1 MFKWLPVLA
10 ALCVAGCFNEP
21 EPAYKTVPAGARVY
35 LQDKELKT
43 APLPENPQIVDYI
56 NLDRNSLTNIDA
68 LAALDG
74 LKWLRLND
82 NRLSS
87 LPDLGRLVKL
97 RRIVLVERDDISD
110 SVYGIDSEFIIGEEP
125 AAEDSELISDF
136 DILPDSKSEEVNT
149 HAD

>member
-1 MFKWLPVLA
+1 M
-10 ALCVAGCFNEP
+10 
-21 EPAYKTVPAGARVY
+21 T
-35 LQDKELKT
+35 
-43 APLPENPQIVDYI
+43 
-56 NLDRNSLTNIDA
+56 SLIEDA
-68 LAALDG
+68 V
-74 LKWLRLND
+74 
-82 NRLSS
+82 S
-87 LPDLGRLVKL
+87 LPDMIAVFLGILELVKL